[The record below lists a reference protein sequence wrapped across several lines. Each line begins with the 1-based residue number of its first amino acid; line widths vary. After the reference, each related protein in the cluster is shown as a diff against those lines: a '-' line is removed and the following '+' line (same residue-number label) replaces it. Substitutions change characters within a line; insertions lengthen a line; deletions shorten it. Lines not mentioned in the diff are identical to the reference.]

1 MNNTP
6 VADHENLYR
15 SIYRTPWHRYV
26 DPDGRPTSRNFKLRP
41 KDAGKLSVDVSS
53 LTTPEQSV
61 RDLNKFALTSLAN
74 VDVRAIGLSTFHDPC
89 TIKEHGFENPA
100 HAYIWGMDEE
110 DDIAPA
116 LLAQK
121 ALVILK

>member
-6 VADHENLYR
+6 VADEEQLYR
-15 SIYRTPWHRYV
+15 SIYRTPWHKYV

-41 KDAGKLSVDVSS
+41 KDERKLSVDVAS
-53 LTTPEQSV
+53 LTTPEHLV
-61 RDLNKFALTSLAN
+61 RDLSKFALASLAN
-74 VDVRAIGLSTFHDPC
+74 SDVKSIELSTFHDPC
-89 TIKEHGFENPA
+89 TVEEHGFENPA

-110 DDIAPA
+110 DDIKPA

-121 ALVILK
+121 AVVILK